1 MTNAEHLQLSNGE
14 YRVPILHLGRE
25 ELAELFPED
34 QPCIRQLS
42 DLEIE
47 ALALEVED
55 ALDEIY
61 RVVLRFVWAR
71 FQSSVQ
77 QSR

>member
-1 MTNAEHLQLSNGE
+1 MTNADHLPLSNGE
-14 YRVPILHLGRE
+14 YRVPMLHLGRE
-25 ELAELFPED
+25 ELVELFPED
-34 QPCIRQLS
+34 QICIRQLT

-47 ALALEVED
+47 ALALEVEG

-61 RVVLRFVWAR
+61 RVVLRLVWAR
-71 FQSSVQ
+71 FQSSVH